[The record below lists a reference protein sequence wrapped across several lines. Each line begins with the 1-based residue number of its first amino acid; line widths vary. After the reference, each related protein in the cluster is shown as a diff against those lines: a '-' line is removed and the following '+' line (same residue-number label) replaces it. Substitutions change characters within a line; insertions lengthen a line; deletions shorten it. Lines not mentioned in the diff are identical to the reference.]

1 MRLDILFIILLG
13 AFLRLYRIDDFYM
26 FLADQGRDAIIARRI
41 ATFEKLPLIGP
52 PSSIGEVFLGPFYY
66 YLVAP
71 FMWFTRM
78 HPVGLAIGVGILS
91 VVALVAIYMIVRK
104 SVSHNVAFF
113 FTSILATSGLLVSVG
128 RFSWN
133 PNLLPYASF
142 ITLSLFY
149 AALYGRKRKLYSV
162 LFGIA
167 FGLSFQ
173 LHHLA
178 ALLVLPIGIYF
189 VIYFL
194 LTIKRQQAF
203 TVPMYSMGAFFS
215 TLLPFVL
222 FELRHN
228 FLNTKNLTSLFT
240 EQNLVSS
247 GPFFDRLT
255 DVVGAL
261 MKFASGYSLSPTVSG
276 LACLGII
283 GTTAIILWKKP
294 HPFVQI
300 HLLAVVTLILGLSR
314 VNAAAIP
321 HYYHIVYASLYFV
334 IVYLSHSLFGKR
346 SVILTL
352 LGITLFF
359 ASQFHTY
366 DFLWGKPSHQDA
378 SPIVV
383 GEFIAKQT
391 NGKRINLATYP
402 VEFTSRDSYQYFI
415 EYYGGSVVDGNSSEV
430 TDTMYVLCDRQP
442 CKILNSQSWN
452 IEMFGRAKIDRIFYE
467 GGIVIYRLK
476 HATSL

>member
-1 MRLDILFIILLG
+1 MRFDILFIILLG
-13 AFLRLYRIDDFYM
+13 AFLRLYRVDDFYM

-91 VVALVAIYMIVRK
+91 VIALIGIYLIVRK
-104 SVSHNVAFF
+104 ATSHRIAFF
-113 FTSILATSGLLVSVG
+113 FTSVLATSGLLVEFN

-142 ITLSLFY
+142 ITLSLLY
-149 AALYGRKRKLYSV
+149 VALHGKKKKLYSL
-162 LFGIA
+162 LFGLA

-178 ALLVLPIGIYF
+178 ALLAIPIGIYF
-189 VIYFL
+189 IVFVTTQKKVKDTIVVPLYAVGSFL
-194 LTIKRQQAF
+194 I
-203 TVPMYSMGAFFS
+203 

-222 FELRHN
+222 FEFRHN
-228 FLNTKNLTSLFT
+228 FLNVRNLTSLFT

-247 GPFFDRLT
+247 GPFLNRLG
-255 DVVGAL
+255 DVINAM
-261 MKFASGYSLSPTVSG
+261 MKFAWGYPLSQPFALIVFITIV
-276 LACLGII
+276 LGASY
-283 GTTAIILWKKP
+283 TLWRKY
-294 HPFVQI
+294 HPFI
-300 HLLAVVTLILGLSR
+300 LLHLIAVVSLIFGLSR

-321 HYYHIVYASLYFV
+321 HYYHIVYASLYLVVVYTIYSLSGKWKLV
-334 IVYLSHSLFGKR
+334 IPL
-346 SVILTL
+346 ICI
-352 LGITLFF
+352 GIFF

-366 DFLWGKPSHQDA
+366 TFLWGKPSRQDA
-378 SPIVV
+378 SPIAV
-383 GEFIAKQT
+383 GKFIAKQT

-415 EYYGGSVVDGNSSEV
+415 EYYGGSVVDGHSSEI

-452 IEMFGRAKIDRIFYE
+452 IEMFGKAKIDRIFYE

-476 HATSL
+476 HDLSL